1 MYQHF
6 DHILFRSPLQSLQ
19 QAFRFPAQTDVLFQE
34 GLYLSS
40 PEFWNEYQK
49 AGGGR
54 SGPDEKLRQS
64 FAKYWLRSC
73 TRCTPYGT
81 FAGSALAGVSDE
93 QATRLLLGDKAQH
106 TRRLRIDMN
115 YISGII
121 QALIGMPVIR
131 EQVVLHTNNSLYE
144 LPDGFRYA
152 EYTIQNNVRNY
163 HLTSIDKTDYI
174 KATLQRAAG
183 GATVQELCLMLMEQE
198 AVDEASAL
206 EFIDDMWQSQLLAA
220 SLEPCVT
227 GREPLDQLIG
237 QLESFSDIMPILQ
250 QLKKIQAL
258 ISNPAPGVAYYQ
270 QVEDELR
277 QLGLSVD
284 VPKNTLQ
291 ADLFLNTAEQTIS
304 KSLITAIINQAE
316 DLKALARPAKNKD
329 LDDFKQ
335 KFYARYEEAEVPLA
349 IVLDADLGIGYGS
362 ARDELA
368 GGSAW
373 IDDLLAFVPGSQNGA
388 HEDYIT
394 RFTLSKYHDWLKHKQ
409 EQVVVTEEELEA
421 FRKQTE
427 NYTFPSSMHL
437 MGSLLKQDGLLD
449 AEHFVFDLSGFS
461 GPSGGN
467 ILGRFTHG
475 DAAICQ
481 LTQTILAAE
490 EATDPGVIY
499 AEIAHLPQ
507 ARVGNI
513 LLRPVLRRYEIPYVG
528 KSGTDKEHQI
538 PLEDLYVRIEQDE
551 VILFSHKL
559 GKRIMPRLT
568 TAHNFSVKS
577 LPVYRFLCDLQA
589 QHIAYPNVWDW
600 GPLVQLRHL
609 PRVIYKNLV
618 LHKAKWRVEEK
629 DLGNLPKDKAGRD
642 AALQAFRNEAGIP
655 VRVVYVEGDNE
666 LLIDFEQELGREL
679 FLHYLNRHK
688 SILLEEFLFTEE
700 NCVVRGPGDAPFTN
714 EIIIPVTLPAQQG
727 GNDTGALLQQ
737 SGKAQRH
744 FALHSEWLYFKVYSG
759 SVTAE
764 KVLKECLLP
773 FVEQGLEDGL
783 FERFFFIRY
792 RDESGAHFRIRFYN
806 TDTRKQA
813 AVARQLMAVLQPLL
827 DTGTLYKV
835 TTDRYS
841 RELERYGEDLIEAA
855 EHLFCNDSLAV
866 LRFINLLDGEE
877 IEQYR
882 LYFAMRGI
890 GKLLDDFG
898 YTTESRSKLL
908 KAMQTSFFKE
918 FGGHPALQKQL
929 NGKYRNLQKAIAR
942 HLDTDQDDEN
952 GIAEAAAIFE
962 TRSISNGPVIEKIL
976 SVVQDDTARLD
987 DLLRSYIHMFMNRLF
1002 LAQQRKY
1009 ELLVYFFLDKYYL
1022 SQLAMA
1028 KHKQAQP
1035 A

>member
-19 QAFRFPAQTDVLFQE
+19 QAFQFPHQTDAIFQE

-40 PEFWNEYQK
+40 PEFWKEYQK
-49 AGGGR
+49 AGGTQAG
-54 SGPDEKLRQS
+54 SDEKLHQS

-81 FAGSALAGVSDE
+81 FAGSALAQISDE
-93 QATRLLLGDKAQH
+93 QETALVLAPNAQH

-121 QALIGMPVIR
+121 TALIGIPLIR
-131 EQVVLHTNNSLYE
+131 EQVILYTNNSLYE

-152 EYTIQNNVRNY
+152 EYSIHNNIRNY
-163 HLTSIDKTDYI
+163 HLTSIDKTEYI
-174 KATLQRAAG
+174 QATLQLAAK
-183 GATVQELCLMLMEQE
+183 GATLQELSLMLMAQE
-198 AVDEASAL
+198 EVDEETAL
-206 EFIDDMWQSQLLAA
+206 EFIDDMWQSQLLTA
-220 SLEPCVT
+220 SLDACVT
-227 GREPLDQLIG
+227 GKEPLDQLIE
-237 QLESFSDIMPILQ
+237 QLETFHDVTPILQ

-258 ISNPAPGVAYYQ
+258 IHHPEEGVAYYQ
-270 QVEDELR
+270 QIEDELR
-277 QLGLSVD
+277 QLGIGVEI
-284 VPKNTLQ
+284 PKNTLQ
-291 ADLFLNTAEQTIS
+291 ADLLLNTTESRIDKA
-304 KSLITAIINQAE
+304 LVTAIMNQAE
-316 DLKALARPAKNKD
+316 DLKALARPAKNNE
-329 LDDFKQ
+329 LDDFKN

-349 IVLDADLGIGYGS
+349 IALDADLGIGYGS
-362 ARDELA
+362 ARDDLA
-368 GGSAW
+368 GGSTW
-373 IDDLLAFVPGSQNGA
+373 IDDLATFSAGGQHNAF
-388 HEDYIT
+388 EDYIT
-394 RFTLSKYHDWLKHKQ
+394 RFTLSKYHDWLKQGQ
-409 EQVVVTEEELEA
+409 EEIRVTEAELEG

-427 NYTFPSSMHL
+427 NYVFPTSMHL

-449 AEHFVFDLSGFS
+449 PGHFTFDLSGFS

-490 EATDPGVIY
+490 EAADPDVIY

-528 KSGTDKEHQI
+528 KSGTDAAYQI
-538 PLEDLYVRIEQDE
+538 PLEDLYLRMEQDE
-551 VILFSHKL
+551 IILFSKKL

-568 TAHNFSVKS
+568 TAHNFSVRS
-577 LPVYRFLCDLQA
+577 LPVYRFLCDLQS

-600 GPLVQLRHL
+600 GPLVHLRHL
-609 PRVIYKNLV
+609 PRVVYKNLV
-618 LHKAKWRVEEK
+618 LHKAKWRIEEK
-629 DLGNLPKDKAGRD
+629 DLGVLPEDKADRD
-642 AALQAFRNEAGIP
+642 NALEAFRKQTGIP
-655 VRVVYVEGDNE
+655 VRVVYAEGDNE
-666 LLIDFEQELGREL
+666 LLIDFEQEMGSTL
-679 FLHYLNRHK
+679 FLHYLRRNK
-688 SILLEEFLFTEE
+688 SVLLEEFLFTEE
-700 NCVVRGPGDAPFTN
+700 NCIVRGPDNAPFTN
-714 EIIIPVTLPAQQG
+714 ELIIPINRPAANAGKGYSVLEQQ
-727 GNDTGALLQQ
+727 DT
-737 SGKAQRH
+737 KAQRH

-764 KVLKECLLP
+764 KILKESILP
-773 FVEQGLEDGL
+773 FVEQGLDEAW

-806 TDTRKQA
+806 NDTHKQGPLS
-813 AVARQLMAVLQPLL
+813 RQLMAVLQPLL
-827 DTGTLYKV
+827 DNGNLYKV
-835 TTDRYS
+835 STDRYS
-841 RELERYGEDLIEAA
+841 RELERYGDDLVEAA
-855 EHLFCNDSLAV
+855 EHLFHNDSLAV
-866 LRFINLLDGEE
+866 LRFINLLESEE

-890 GKLLDDFG
+890 DTLLDDFG
-898 YTTESRSKLL
+898 YTAEERNQLL

-918 FGGHPALQKQL
+918 FGGHPVLQKQL
-929 NGKYRNLQKAIAR
+929 NDKYRNMQKAITN
-942 HLDTDQDDEN
+942 HMNPDNDERN
-952 GIAEAAAIFE
+952 GIMEAASVFR
-962 TRSISNGPVIEKIL
+962 TRSVMNAPVADQIL
-976 SVVQDDTARLD
+976 DVLQADSLRRD

-1022 SQLAMA
+1022 SQLAIA